1 MIKLKFMYRVAV
13 FVTFFFFVSITA
25 FAQGN
30 SDQLSEKIAV
40 RIKDSLHLT
49 PIQYD
54 SVLSINRRLH
64 MEKMEARKSFPSF
77 DSLTRNIQR
86 IELQRDSLYKPI
98 LTDKF
103 DLYLQ
108 KKRNL
113 IHNNQ

>member
-1 MIKLKFMYRVAV
+1 MYKIAI
-13 FVTFFFFVSITA
+13 FAILFFFVSITGS
-25 FAQGN
+25 AQGN
-30 SDQLSEKIAV
+30 SDQLSEKIAA
-40 RIKDSLHLT
+40 RMKDSLHLT

-64 MEKMEARKSFPSF
+64 FQKMEARNSFPSF